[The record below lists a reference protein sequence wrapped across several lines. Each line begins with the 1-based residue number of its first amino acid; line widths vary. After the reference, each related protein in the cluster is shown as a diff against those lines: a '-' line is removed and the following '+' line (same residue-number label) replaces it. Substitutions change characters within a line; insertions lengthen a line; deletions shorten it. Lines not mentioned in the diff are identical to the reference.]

1 MVPQSARRIPR
12 TILHVDM
19 DAFYASVE
27 TLLDPSL
34 RGKPV
39 IVGGSGERGV
49 VASCSYEARAFG
61 VRSAMSSGQA
71 KRLCPHA
78 VWVSGNHGVYGEY
91 SGRIHEVFSAY
102 TPLVEGIALDEAF
115 LDVSGALRLLGEG
128 PTLAARVRAQIL
140 HDTRLRCSVGVA
152 TSKLVAK
159 LASEA
164 AKPDPSGTRVLVG
177 ARLMSEGVV
186 QVAPGD
192 EVTFLHA
199 HPVRALW
206 GVGPSTMARLERFGV
221 QTIGHLAALSE
232 HAVIRA
238 LGEANGRHLHALANG
253 VDHRDV
259 EPNRAVKSI
268 GHEETFSTDHHDLRV
283 LRTEIIRLSD
293 AVAVRM
299 RAAGV
304 AGRTVTLKLKFP
316 DFRLIS
322 RSHSP
327 SSPLSAG
334 SAIAEQADSL
344 MRHREVA
351 AEIERLGVRLLGV
364 SKSNL
369 TNRATIATVQQLEMF
384 TGDAEP
390 TAAHDLSDVD
400 DVVAAIR
407 ARFGAD
413 AVAPAVLT
421 SATGIR
427 IKRLGDTQWGPGE
440 TP

>member
-1 MVPQSARRIPR
+1 MVPQSTGSAPR

-61 VRSAMSSGQA
+61 VRSAMSSGRA

-78 VWVSGNHGVYGEY
+78 VWVSGDHGVYTQY
-91 SGRIHEVFSAY
+91 SARIHEVFSAY

-128 PTLAARVRAQIL
+128 PTLAARVRAQIMN
-140 HDTRLRCSVGVA
+140 DTRLRCSVGVA

-164 AKPDPSGTRVLVG
+164 AKPDPAGTRVLTG
-177 ARLMSEGVV
+177 ARLVSEGVV
-186 QVAPGD
+186 QVVPGD
-192 EVTFLHA
+192 EVMFLHA

-206 GVGPSTMARLERFGV
+206 GVGPSTMARLDRFGV

-232 HAVIRA
+232 DAAIRA
-238 LGEANGRHLHALANG
+238 LGAAHGRHLHALANG

-259 EPNRAVKSI
+259 EPDRAAKSI

-293 AVAVRM
+293 AVAVRL

-322 RSHSP
+322 RSHTP
-327 SSPLSAG
+327 SDPLSAG
-334 SAIAEQADSL
+334 AAIAEQADSL

-364 SKSNL
+364 SMSNL
-369 TNRATIATVQQLEMF
+369 TNLAAIATVQQLAMF
-384 TGDAEP
+384 ASEAEP
-390 TAAHDLSDVD
+390 AATPDLGEVD

-421 SATGIR
+421 SASGMR